1 MMSSPLTGDIFQ
13 LIGNCDIWFDASL
26 CVALPC
32 LASLLQVEL
41 RLERD
46 TTATIANVL
55 STFESLDIVRTN
67 VISDHHC
74 VISKRLRCTLMCLV
88 CALFPAQW
96 DIEGFGYLLGT
107 G

>member
-26 CVALPC
+26 CVTLPC

-55 STFESLDIVRTN
+55 STFESLDIVRIN

-74 VISKRLRCTLMCLV
+74 VIKTIEVHTDVPCLCSV
-88 CALFPAQW
+88 PCPM
-96 DIEGFGYLLGT
+96 GH
-107 G
+107 